1 MFNNNKIQKIQKRQ
15 AEINKLTA
23 EIEEEHAMLGA
34 FLKERASNSIPL
46 SETLPITDTK
56 VTIRKTYKPRGPYK
70 KNNNW
75 NETINQNNN
84 WNEIINNE
92 NLNAQTTSPR
102 KMSKKQKTLNSNTK
116 CPDCKKTFQ
125 KGTLTLGIANHKR
138 MLHKDKIK
146 PKGKYTKRK
155 GKYMKFYK
163 VTRREGTGKYHN
175 SHQNTARCKV
185 CNVKRDQGNMP
196 SHLRTKHMKELL
208 ISKTI
213 TIMTETK

>member
-1 MFNNNKIQKIQKRQ
+1 MFNNNKIQKINKRQ

-34 FLKERASNSIPL
+34 FLKERTSNNIPL
-46 SETLPITDTK
+46 SGTIPITDTK

-84 WNEIINNE
+84 WKETTE
-92 NLNAQTTSPR
+92 NFNAQTTSPR

-125 KGTLTLGIANHKR
+125 KGTLTLAIANHKR

-155 GKYMKFYK
+155 GKYMQYYK
-163 VTRREGTGKYHN
+163 ITKRYKGSGKYHN
-175 SHQNTARCKV
+175 SHQNTTRCRI

-208 ISKTI
+208 TNKTI
-213 TIMTETK
+213 TIETETK